1 MANIIE
7 LCLSSNCG
15 GLEIYVE
22 RISRGL
28 VQRGHRVQV
37 VTSPGSYLAQ
47 RLPAEINHSLIAHG
61 VGGPL
66 RFGAEIVRK
75 IIGER
80 PDALH
85 VHGGYELP
93 YAVLAKLRSRRPPR
107 LTYTRHNPLRLAKK
121 DLWHRA
127 LYRYVDAYLVVAE
140 EIGIQAAQHVPIPAE
155 RIHLLQQGVDSV
167 AMVEPDRKVT
177 ARARLGLPSHCFLV
191 GAFSRIEYEKGQHT
205 LIDAI
210 GLLRQRGVDVQ
221 AFIMAHVA
229 EPAYYEGLRHRVR
242 QLGVEDSV
250 TFRDF
255 MPDAY
260 RLMVACDA
268 ITLTSKVEGSP
279 LTAFEAMGAGVPLV
293 GSRCIGG
300 AVNLIEQEETGL
312 LFDWEDAAALA
323 DHLEALYRDPEL
335 RARLAR
341 NGYELVRRRFSTEAH
356 MDALEAH
363 LLGSSPRHG
372 PSKAS
377 LQDA

>member
-47 RLPAEINHSLIAHG
+47 RLPAETNHPLTARGIGA
-61 VGGPL
+61 PL

-75 IIGER
+75 IVGER
-80 PDALH
+80 TDAVH
-85 VHGGYELP
+85 VHGGRELP
-93 YAVLAKLRSRRPPR
+93 YAVLAKLRSRRPLR
-107 LTYTRHNPLRLAKK
+107 LTYTRHNPMGRTKK

-127 LYRYVDAYLVVAE
+127 LYRHVDAYLTVSE
-140 EIGIQAAQHVPIPAE
+140 EIRRQALPRVPVAAE
-155 RIHLLQQGVDSV
+155 RIHVLQQGVDSI
-167 AMVEPDRKVT
+167 AMEPDQKVNT
-177 ARARLGLPSHCFLV
+177 RARLGLPRHCFLV

-300 AVNLIEQEETGL
+300 AVSLIEQEETGL